1 MFRACFEVRKATT
14 SAMSV
19 DHQPRDSES
28 HRSVFGSVLLASK
41 QETVDPGRGGSSR
54 QVGQVATGGVN
65 CMQLKSDVKRLCQDL
80 DRLTA
85 YT

>member
-41 QETVDPGRGGSSR
+41 QETVDPRSGRFVETSGPGRNRWSKLYAVKIRCQEALPGS
-54 QVGQVATGGVN
+54 
-65 CMQLKSDVKRLCQDL
+65 
-80 DRLTA
+80 
-85 YT
+85 